1 VYRASLASFR
11 STFRNG
17 RRVLC
22 VLVLFGRDDR
32 FGSSCGLQLQVIVPV
47 VLPFYLTVRESI
59 LGPLEPMAVSRILL
73 APACKEAATV
83 TLLQVT
89 QPPVDGKETF
99 A

>member
-47 VLPFYLTVRESI
+47 VLPFT
-59 LGPLEPMAVSRILL
+59 
-73 APACKEAATV
+73 
-83 TLLQVT
+83 
-89 QPPVDGKETF
+89 
-99 A
+99 